1 MALITYQ
8 YEPIKLEELTVAKVD
23 GSGAFDVLMQA
34 MKGHLEQEFTKGRIK
49 GPEYSTVYLGALQST
64 MATALDFL
72 TKGRKAA
79 LEALL
84 LEKQI
89 ELAGVEK
96 LKAEAELQI
105 LLANVNKIPAEIA
118 KLTAETRLVDQNT
131 KNAEVQN
138 RVLEAEICKLKAEY
152 DILVNQIAKAAAET
166 ALLNQKV
173 ITEKAQTDGSVIS
186 PDSILG
192 KQVILFKAQA
202 DGFQRDAEQKAA
214 KLMIDTW
221 SVRRGTDEGVA
232 ADSTNKLADTFI
244 GQAVTKL
251 LAGVEA

>member
-1 MALITYQ
+1 M
-8 YEPIKLEELTVAKVD
+8 
-23 GSGAFDVLMQA
+23 
-34 MKGHLEQEFTKGRIK
+34 
-49 GPEYSTVYLGALQST
+49 
-64 MATALDFL
+64 
-72 TKGRKAA
+72 
-79 LEALL
+79 
-84 LEKQI
+84 
-89 ELAGVEK
+89 
-96 LKAEAELQI
+96 
-105 LLANVNKIPAEIA
+105 
-118 KLTAETRLVDQNT
+118 
-131 KNAEVQN
+131 
-138 RVLEAEICKLKAEY
+138 
-152 DILVNQIAKAAAET
+152 NQIAKAAAET

-192 KQVILFKAQA
+192 KQVILFKVQA